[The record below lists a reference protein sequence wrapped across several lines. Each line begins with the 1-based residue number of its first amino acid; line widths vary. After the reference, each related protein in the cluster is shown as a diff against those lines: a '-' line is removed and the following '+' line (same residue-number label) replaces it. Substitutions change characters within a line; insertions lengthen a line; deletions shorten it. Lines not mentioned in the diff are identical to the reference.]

1 MREKSPTW
9 VFEDCFKTPRSR
21 VISILILA
29 LIYFLSAKVGQ
40 FLSILPGN
48 VTPIWPPSG
57 IALAAII
64 LYGYQMWPGILIGS
78 ILGATWALDVTSW
91 ITIIKTLYIGSI
103 IAVGVTLQGLA
114 GGYLIKKY
122 IPTGQ
127 IFRKPINIIKF
138 FILSVLSCII
148 GSTVGATTIAFF
160 GFGDWEHYLT
170 IWTTWIVGDS
180 AGILTFTPFI
190 LVWFKKPLFKLTSS
204 SLYEIVLLITLL
216 LISTRLIIDLPYNLA
231 YLFIPFLTWGAFR
244 FGLHGATF
252 TLLAISL
259 IADTI
264 TIYGYGP
271 FVHSA
276 RNEALIGV
284 QFYIAVV
291 GLTGLIMASLLEQLE
306 EYRQNL
312 EEKIKEKTLDL
323 EKTSHKLKDVQHKS
337 IVQDKLSSLG
347 LITAGIAHE
356 IKNPLNF
363 VNNFSELSIDILKDL
378 TKSLQS
384 NGSLQPSEN
393 ESLHLLHEN
402 INSIFEQGKKADN
415 IIQMLLSLGSSVQRS
430 FRSVDIHQFLDE
442 SINLTYYA
450 FKVKSSISVVIE
462 KKYDKTLPLI
472 HVVPEDITRVF
483 INVLNNAFYALEDK
497 QNQVHG
503 DYSPCLIVTTKNL
516 GNICE
521 IIIHDNGVGLREKD
535 SADIFTPF
543 YTTKAPGIGVGLGL
557 SISHDVI
564 AIEHG
569 GKLFFRSEEGV
580 YTEFVIEL
588 PIEPS

>member
-1 MREKSPTW
+1 MQETSSTW
-9 VFEDCFKTPRSR
+9 VFDDYLKTPKSK

-29 LIYFLSAKVGQ
+29 LIYFLSAKTGQ

-64 LYGYQMWPGILIGS
+64 MYGYHIWPGILIGS
-78 ILGATWALDVTSW
+78 IAGATWALDATSW
-91 ITIIKTLYIGSI
+91 VTILKTLYIGTI
-103 IAVGVTLQGLA
+103 IAVGVTLQGLV

-122 IPTGQ
+122 IPIDQ
-127 IFRKPINIIKF
+127 IFQKPSNIIKF
-138 FILSVLSCII
+138 FILSILSCVI
-148 GSTVGATTIAFF
+148 GSTVGATTITFF
-160 GFGDWEHYLT
+160 GFEDWDHYLT

-180 AGILTFTPFI
+180 AGILIFTPFI

-231 YLFIPFLTWGAFR
+231 YLFISFLTWGAFR

-271 FVHSA
+271 FVHAA
-276 RNEALIGV
+276 RNESLIGV
-284 QFYIAVV
+284 QFYVAVV

-306 EYRQNL
+306 EYRQTL
-312 EEKIKEKTLDL
+312 EERVKEKTVDL
-323 EKTSHKLKDVQHKS
+323 EKTIHKLKDVQSKS

-363 VNNFSELSIDILKDL
+363 VNNFSELSLDLLKNL

-384 NGSLQPSEN
+384 RGALPPNEN
-393 ESLHLLHEN
+393 ESLHLLYEN
-402 INSIFEQGKKADN
+402 VNAILEQGKKADN
-415 IIQMLLSLGSSVQRS
+415 VIQMLLSLGSTVQRN
-430 FRSVDIHQFLDE
+430 FRFVDIHQFLDE

-450 FKVKSSISVVIE
+450 FKGKASISVAIE
-462 KKYDKTLPLI
+462 RKYDMTLPKLN
-472 HVVPEDITRVF
+472 VVPEDITRVL
-483 INVLNNAFYALEDK
+483 INVLNNAFYALETK
-497 QNQVHG
+497 HNQTGEHFNA
-503 DYSPCLIVTTKNL
+503 SLTVTTKNH
-516 GNICE
+516 GNMCE
-521 IIIHDNGVGLREKD
+521 IIIRDNGIGIAEKD
-535 SADIFTPF
+535 SGDIFTPF
-543 YTTKAPGIGVGLGL
+543 FTTKAPGIGVGLGL

-564 AIEHG
+564 AIEHA
-569 GKLFFRSEEGV
+569 GKLFFRSEEGAF
-580 YTEFVIEL
+580 TEFVIEL
-588 PIEPS
+588 PIEPQ